1 MQHIKLLGKNDDSLS
16 NIFFQTFQNIVWRT
30 RSQFSFRIA
39 VSKSVSDNSQKDNWG
54 EVFFKL
60 QTEGIQCDTFSS
72 KVSDWRLHS
81 YQKKTPL
88 IVFPNKFLECFQKI
102 YSIKTTQKVKF
113 SIKGAL
119 SGLRQFL
126 AAESPLKMMKNAF
139 YITLKTLFVLKIF
152 KFLSRLFDHVEKR
165 FD

>member
-1 MQHIKLLGKNDDSLS
+1 M
-16 NIFFQTFQNIVWRT
+16 
-30 RSQFSFRIA
+30 FS
-39 VSKSVSDNSQKDNWG
+39 
-54 EVFFKL
+54 E
-60 QTEGIQCDTFSS
+60 
-72 KVSDWRLHS
+72 
-81 YQKKTPL
+81 
-88 IVFPNKFLECFQKI
+88 I

-152 KFLSRLFDHVEKR
+152 KFLS
-165 FD
+165 